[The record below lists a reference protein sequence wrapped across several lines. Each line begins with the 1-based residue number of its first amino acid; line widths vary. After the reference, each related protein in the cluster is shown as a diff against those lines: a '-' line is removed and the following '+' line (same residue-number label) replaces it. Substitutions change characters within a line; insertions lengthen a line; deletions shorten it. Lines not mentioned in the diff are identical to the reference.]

1 MKLLIYLV
9 LQVVLLPLTLV
20 GYVFVVVQTMTS
32 AKKYGVSATATNIL
46 GSRWMMH
53 VFGTRPDDATAKLIV
68 GLPFMSETGLWL
80 AIGPAYLAHRLCGY
94 VPGLARFVAPTD
106 GAFPSLT
113 NMRTPLLDA
122 MVARNLDLVEQVVVL
137 GAGFDTRAF
146 GVCRGRGLP
155 IFELDQAHTQQ
166 TKVAALGRGG
176 VDTGGV
182 TFVPVDFTEKAWS
195 EALLASDFDPA
206 KKTFFLWEGVTLYL
220 DEADVK
226 RTLKD
231 VVEISPAGSGIAFD
245 FYSKQFVNFDT
256 SFLMKTYGK
265 QMLKASGEPFKYG
278 IDTESDPREQVTA
291 LLREAGLTLVSLDLL
306 GAEAPP
312 FAGVVEARR
321 G

>member
-1 MKLLIYLV
+1 M
-9 LQVVLLPLTLV
+9 
-20 GYVFVVVQTMTS
+20 
-32 AKKYGVSATATNIL
+32 
-46 GSRWMMH
+46 SR
-53 VFGTRPDDATAKLIV
+53 
-68 GLPFMSETGLWL
+68 
-80 AIGPAYLAHRLCGY
+80 
-94 VPGLARFVAPTD
+94 
-106 GAFPSLT
+106 
-113 NMRTPLLDA
+113 
-122 MVARNLDLVEQVVVL
+122 LVEGVEGL
-137 GAGFDTRAF
+137 G
-146 GVCRGRGLP
+146 
-155 IFELDQAHTQQ
+155 
-166 TKVAALGRGG
+166 
-176 VDTGGV
+176 
-182 TFVPVDFTEKAWS
+182 DFTEKAWS

-231 VVEISPAGSGIAFD
+231 VVEISPAGSGIAVD